1 MYWVWQMSQNK
12 CSLGPETSMTEI
24 EKLKAQLPFPREDLS
39 FLMSD
44 SPDQGEEKSSQ
55 GKGRGRELF

>member
-1 MYWVWQMSQNK
+1 MQAENK
-12 CSLGPETSMTEI
+12 VSVEPETSIPEI
-24 EKLKAQLPFPREDLS
+24 EKLKAQLPSPREDLS